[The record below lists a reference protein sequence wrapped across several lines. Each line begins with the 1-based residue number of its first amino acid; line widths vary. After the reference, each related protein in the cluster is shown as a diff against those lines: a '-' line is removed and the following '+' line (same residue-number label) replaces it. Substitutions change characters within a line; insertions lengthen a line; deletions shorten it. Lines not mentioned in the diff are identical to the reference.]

1 MNYVIQVSN
10 LKKSYGNNKV
20 LKDLSFNVKKG
31 EIFGILGVNGA
42 GKTTLLEC
50 IESLCKYDDGKILIN
65 GKIGIQLQSSSL
77 PAYIK
82 VIEAIRLFSK
92 WKKVKIDNSIL
103 TTYKMD
109 KLKDKKY
116 LELSIGQKR
125 RLHLVLALI
134 GKPDILFLDEPT
146 AGLDVEG
153 KISLHNEIRK
163 LKAHGTT
170 IILASHDMSE
180 VENLCDRIAILN
192 NGKIAFLGTIDK
204 LTLQIKKKY
213 NIEILTKLGQDK
225 YITDNINDT
234 LLSILKDYKTKN
246 LEILDIKI
254 NRGTLEQHFIDI
266 TKEH

>member
-65 GKIGIQLQSSSL
+65 GKISIQLQSSSL

-116 LELSIGQKR
+116 LELSTGQKR

-163 LKAHGTT
+163 LKA
-170 IILASHDMSE
+170 
-180 VENLCDRIAILN
+180 
-192 NGKIAFLGTIDK
+192 
-204 LTLQIKKKY
+204 
-213 NIEILTKLGQDK
+213 
-225 YITDNINDT
+225 
-234 LLSILKDYKTKN
+234 
-246 LEILDIKI
+246 
-254 NRGTLEQHFIDI
+254 
-266 TKEH
+266 

>member
-92 WKKVKIDNSIL
+92 WKKVKID
-103 TTYKMD
+103 

-116 LELSIGQKR
+116 LELSTGQKR

>member
-10 LKKSYGNNKV
+10 LKKSYENNNV

-82 VIEAIRLFSK
+82 VIEAIKLFSK

-103 TTYKMD
+103 TTYT
-109 KLKDKKY
+109 
-116 LELSIGQKR
+116 GQKR

-146 AGLDVEG
+146 AGLDFEG
-153 KISLHNEIRK
+153 RISLHNEIRK

-254 NRGTLEQHFIDI
+254 NHGTLEQHFIDI